1 MLGHPQPLG
10 DFPLRQPLD
19 LAKLEYP
26 AASVRQSLDQSAHPV
41 QFAAAPGDP
50 FGRRFISNDVQALY
64 FRNGFD
70 ADDTLAPQPHQDDA
84 ARGGEEIGTTAANM
98 ADILKRGD
106 LAVGFLDDV
115 FEVFGIERAPEPRSA
130 ERRVGQERV
139 DTCNTW

>member
-41 QFAAAPGDP
+41 QFAAATGDP
-50 FGRRFISNDVQALY
+50 FGRRLISNDVQALY
-64 FRNGFD
+64 FRHGFD

-84 ARGGEEIGTTAANM
+84 ARGGEEI
-98 ADILKRGD
+98 R
-106 LAVGFLDDV
+106 
-115 FEVFGIERAPEPRSA
+115 PE
-130 ERRVGQERV
+130 ERRIGEACVR
-139 DTCNTW
+139 TCKYRWSTYNQKKT